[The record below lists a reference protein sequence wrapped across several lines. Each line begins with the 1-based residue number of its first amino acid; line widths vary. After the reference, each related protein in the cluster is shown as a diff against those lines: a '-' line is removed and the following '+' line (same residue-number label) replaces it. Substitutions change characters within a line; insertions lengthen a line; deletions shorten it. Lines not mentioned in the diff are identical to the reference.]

1 MGTRIRLKE
10 GVKIGGWGG
19 ASKGKHIFIEDDVM
33 GDDDAM
39 RGEVKIAMPLVVR
52 RVPKEEAA
60 SGAGRQLIRSSN
72 GSVGIAGTTKDP
84 KVSIGGGCAV

>member
-1 MGTRIRLKE
+1 
-10 GVKIGGWGG
+10 
-19 ASKGKHIFIEDDVM
+19 M

-72 GSVGIAGTTKDP
+72 GSVGIAGTAEHA
-84 KVSIGGGCAV
+84 KVVVGGGCALQGEVGGGVAHRLRWCYYH

>member
-1 MGTRIRLKE
+1 
-10 GVKIGGWGG
+10 
-19 ASKGKHIFIEDDVM
+19 M

-72 GSVGIAGTTKDP
+72 GSVGIAGTAEHA
-84 KVSIGGGCAV
+84 KVVVGGGCAVQGQVGMGWFTAFDGRRLRWVAMCRASAQ